1 MYIKRKEVNIIGKLT
16 KMHVGY
22 EILNPPQMVK
32 PRDILEGKII
42 VMNNDEVDLKLK
54 ELFIEFVEYYDED
67 YGEGLSPVK
76 NKLQKYYINTRGMI
90 ESNETQE
97 YNFKIR
103 LPKWKRRRGRRIS
116 NWNLQLRFKQKTK
129 LIASRGSISRNA
141 TCILPVKGSM
151 SIPSFG
157 SL

>member
-76 NKLQKYYINTRGMI
+76 NKLQN
-90 ESNETQE
+90 
-97 YNFKIR
+97 
-103 LPKWKRRRGRRIS
+103 
-116 NWNLQLRFKQKTK
+116 
-129 LIASRGSISRNA
+129 
-141 TCILPVKGSM
+141 PV
-151 SIPSFG
+151 
-157 SL
+157 